1 MKNIRYG
8 AELVLVCD
16 AVAYTTIDYAV
27 ALAQSGLAD
36 RVTIPTFDAMGCDTT
51 VTIVLGP
58 GLPLLAQEA
67 PDDELGEDSSWS
79 EGTSGFIRDVSSRT
93 ESVREGH

>member
-8 AELVLVCD
+8 AELVLVSD

-36 RVTIPTFDAMGCDTT
+36 RVTMPTFDDVGCDAF
-51 VTIVLGP
+51 VTIVLAP
-58 GLPLLAQEA
+58 ALPLLAQEA
-67 PDDELGEDSSWS
+67 PEDALADSATWS
-79 EGTSGFIRDVSSRT
+79 LVADTYVRDISSRT
-93 ESVREGH
+93 EMLRAGL